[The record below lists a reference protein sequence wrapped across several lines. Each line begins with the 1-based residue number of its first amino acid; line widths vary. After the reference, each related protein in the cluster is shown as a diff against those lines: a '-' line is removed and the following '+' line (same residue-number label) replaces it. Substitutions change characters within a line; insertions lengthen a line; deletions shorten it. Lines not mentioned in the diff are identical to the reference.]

1 MQRVLGLDVGD
12 KTIGVAV
19 SDELGLTAQGVTVRQ
34 RQALAAD
41 VAYVR
46 EVAERYQVAGIVVG
60 LPKNMDGS
68 IGPQARKTL
77 AFIARLRQDVDVPV
91 IEWDER
97 LTTQQ
102 AERVLL
108 SADASRRRRKQ
119 VRDQLAAQLI
129 LQTYLEW
136 QRRQASVQPPHV
148 QSHKPSEAGL
158 PPEDDGATEQY
169 RGMREPNAE

>member
-1 MQRVLGLDVGD
+1 MDRLLGLDVGD
-12 KTIGVAV
+12 KTIGIAV
-19 SDELGLTAQGVTVRQ
+19 SDELGLTAQGVTVRS
-34 RQALAAD
+34 RQTLAAD
-41 VAYVR
+41 MAYLRGLV
-46 EVAERYQVAGIVVG
+46 EQYGAASIVVG

-77 AFIARLRQDVDVPV
+77 AFITRLRQACKVPV

-108 SADASRRRRKQ
+108 AADTSRRRRKQ

-136 QRRQASVQPPHV
+136 HSRQASMATHRMQPA
-148 QSHKPSEAGL
+148 PSSDTSLA
-158 PPEDDGATEQY
+158 PEDQGATE
-169 RGMREPNAE
+169 